1 MKSASR
7 QASPATRCGAYAM
20 LRCDGDATAM
30 RRRCDGDANA
40 QTATQPRTGGAQ
52 KPAQKPVQNKPA
64 QKPVQNM
71 QIFLAK
77 ILQDSDTYS
86 SRYMQVSGS

>member
-30 RRRCDGDANA
+30 RRRCECTDGDT
-40 QTATQPRTGGAQ
+40 TAHWRRTETGAETGAEYADISC
-52 KPAQKPVQNKPA
+52 KNTA
-64 QKPVQNM
+64 
-71 QIFLAK
+71 
-77 ILQDSDTYS
+77 
-86 SRYMQVSGS
+86 G